1 MRVHDVLSTD
11 PAHRSAVN
19 VRPLRHGHP
28 RGTLGRS
35 NSTCWPSRSGCSARR
50 SALLGAGAITA
61 AALLITA
68 WVALRRAGPAVA
80 LGVTVLL
87 ALTTWSTGTAVLTD
101 PISSNIGGYPLLAGA
116 VLAWALLLGDLR
128 LLPLAVAVVS
138 FAAQQ
143 HLAMV
148 IPAGAVSRRWRRS
161 APSPRCT
168 TSWRDPAARPG
179 PCAGCSQ
186 VRRSERCWL
195 PIAIDQVTGD
205 PGNLT
210 AVLRFSEDMVRNSR
224 HR

>member
-1 MRVHDVLSTD
+1 M
-11 PAHRSAVN
+11 
-19 VRPLRHGHP
+19 
-28 RGTLGRS
+28 LG
-35 NSTCWPSRSGCSARR
+35 PEIG
-50 SALLGAGAITA
+50 LGAGAITA

-148 IPAGAVSRRWRRS
+148 IPAGAVAAVAAIGTIAAVCAVARSGGPPPGPALGARRCGGRS
-161 APSPRCT
+161 ALAPDRH
-168 TSWRDPAARPG
+168 RPG
-179 PCAGCSQ
+179 
-186 VRRSERCWL
+186 
-195 PIAIDQVTGD
+195 
-205 PGNLT
+205 
-210 AVLRFSEDMVRNSR
+210 